1 MILKGLGLGIPY
13 AYILGMEQSAHIE
26 LLPSKNYI
34 ALLDIKAIIRKWQ
47 DLDLSDDHALI
58 EIREILERL
67 TK

>member
-1 MILKGLGLGIPY
+1 MPTYSTMYFLHGVSILPIFGVSIRPLDTC
-13 AYILGMEQSAHIE
+13 
-26 LLPSKNYI
+26 KNYI